1 MPDSNS
7 IHALKRKNQAVE
19 QLVFS
24 VQYSAGSS
32 VDMERLPAGVGH
44 LVLPPCFELVSPG
57 FWGCLP

>member
-24 VQYSAGSS
+24 VQYSAFSIQLGA
-32 VDMERLPAGVGH
+32 L
-44 LVLPPCFELVSPG
+44 
-57 FWGCLP
+57 